1 MTDMNDIEAA
11 VDEFFDE
18 YDAAREDYDRGYV
31 DADATLRLVDS
42 HVEDLRDAVE

>member
-1 MTDMNDIEAA
+1 MSDIEAA
-11 VDEFFDE
+11 VDAFLDE

-42 HVEDLRDAVE
+42 HVEDLKDALE